1 MEEEKSNDFEMNLPI
16 KRSIEDDMSDES
28 SPTKIPRTG
37 PGKYN
42 NLTREELVRKL
53 EHFEQRLGAVLHRK
67 SCLESDISEKNA
79 KLAAII
85 AATNFSEEK
94 INQIYSQA
102 GIEKK
107 KNQVCRDN
115 GQKKSFKPIEPWILE
130 LEVETLVTGEKFKIF
145 EKVTEVEKLNTFNK
159 VPESHM
165 IECMVCK
172 PLKKVIMMDNQL
184 SRHFNGKVHIR
195 QMKNFKYIPSEDP
208 NATKF
213 MSEVFTPSATN
224 SSQDGPALSEILL
237 QEVENLETSERIKAF
252 IQPNPPS
259 TVLQCMICKKP
270 GRNIE
275 IRSNQFTRHTNGKYH
290 MEQMKKFSILQTT

>member
-1 MEEEKSNDFEMNLPI
+1 
-16 KRSIEDDMSDES
+16 MSDES

-42 NLTREELVRKL
+42 NLTREELIREL

-79 KLAAII
+79 KLAAVI

-107 KNQVCRDN
+107 KNQVCKEN

-130 LEVETLVTGEKFKIF
+130 LEVETLLTGEKFKIF
-145 EKVTEVEKLNTFNK
+145 KKVSIDEKLNTFNK
-159 VPESHM
+159 VPESPM

-195 QMKNFKYIPSEDP
+195 QMKNLKYIPSE
-208 NATKF
+208 
-213 MSEVFTPSATN
+213 
-224 SSQDGPALSEILL
+224 
-237 QEVENLETSERIKAF
+237 
-252 IQPNPPS
+252 
-259 TVLQCMICKKP
+259 
-270 GRNIE
+270 
-275 IRSNQFTRHTNGKYH
+275 GKYSAV
-290 MEQMKKFSILQTT
+290 QLRCNAYYLSTI